1 MKVARFFVPLAVLIL
16 GCAFTSAARTTPT
29 NPKTTNKTT
38 KAAVH
43 HMTGT
48 VTSVS
53 GSDLVLAHEWK
64 GKKEE
69 TKFVL
74 DSTTKKEGD
83 ITKGAHATVSYEMQN
98 KERKA
103 TNVKVVAMKSPK
115 SAKTKK
121 SS

>member
-1 MKVARFFVPLAVLIL
+1 MKVARLFVPLAVLIL

-83 ITKGAHATVSYEMQN
+83 ITKGAHATISYEMQN